1 MLKNDQLD
9 QMIKGILGELPEGL
23 KTLQSD
29 LEKHLQIALRHGLR
43 KLDLVSRD
51 EFDVQQA
58 VLARTREKLEAMV
71 QPAEDLVGSQD
82 PDEGSGQFD
91 GKRHAIQ
98 TAADRGDDRGIGV
111 MHRKCRIHFS
121 GPSVEERDGVKPKH
135 LSPRVHTGLRR
146 RERRTRVSG
155 FTAYP

>member
-9 QMIKGILGELPEGL
+9 QMVKGILGELPEGL

-58 VLARTREKLEAMV
+58 VLTRTREKLEALEKTV
-71 QPAEDLVGSQD
+71 ATLEQKLNN
-82 PDEGSGQFD
+82 
-91 GKRHAIQ
+91 
-98 TAADRGDDRGIGV
+98 
-111 MHRKCRIHFS
+111 
-121 GPSVEERDGVKPKH
+121 
-135 LSPRVHTGLRR
+135 
-146 RERRTRVSG
+146 
-155 FTAYP
+155 